1 MTPFALHLMRHGA
14 PQSPGL
20 LLGHSDAP
28 SDPAAMQP
36 CIDRARTIDF
46 AQVISSDLVR
56 ASAPA
61 AQIAAERQIPHHT
74 DARWREL
81 HFGEW
86 EGADPATLAPLAL
99 GRFWDAPDDYPPPG
113 GERWTDL
120 RLRVEKTL
128 ASIDQPT
135 LIVSHAGAMRA
146 ALTLL
151 CGFTYTQAWAIDLPY
166 AALLSLRV
174 WRGEA
179 LSAQITGLAT

>member
-20 LLGHSDAP
+20 LLGHSDTP
-28 SDPAAMQP
+28 SDSIAMQP
-36 CIDRARTIDF
+36 CIGRARAIDF

-61 AQIAAERQIPHHT
+61 TLIAAERQIPHLT
-74 DARWREL
+74 DAQWREL

-86 EGADPATLAPLAL
+86 EGADPATLPPEAL
-99 GRFWDAPDDYPPPG
+99 GRFWDAPDDHPPPG
-113 GERWTDL
+113 GERWSDL
-120 RLRVEKTL
+120 RLRVETAL

-135 LIVSHAGAMRA
+135 LVVSHAGAMRA

-151 CGFTYTQAWAIDLPY
+151 CGFTYAQAWAIDLPY

-174 WRGEA
+174 WRGET
-179 LSAQITGLAT
+179 LSAQIIGLAT